1 MLLTLT
7 TTHRPATDLGY
18 LLVKNPAHTQSFSL
32 SFGKAHVFYPEATE
46 ERCTAALL
54 LDVDPVDLVR
64 GRGAGEP
71 GTLAQYVNDRP
82 YVASSFLSVAIA
94 QVFGSA
100 LGGKCRD
107 RPELADVPLPLTAT
121 IEALPCRGGEG
132 LLRRL
137 FEPLGYEVAAERL
150 PLDEA
155 FPEWGQSS
163 YLRVSLARTCRL
175 RELLAHLYV
184 LVPVLDDK
192 KHYYVGDA
200 EVDNLLAKGE
210 GWLAQHPEREAI
222 ALRYLKHSRPL
233 FRAALARLVA
243 DEDASPEE
251 TEDEKAAP
259 EDRAEARMS
268 LDEERR
274 SAVVAALRR
283 AEARSV
289 LDLGCGEGKLLKR
302 LVDERVFERV
312 AGADVSMRSLEIAKS
327 RLRLDDLPD
336 KQKRRIQLF
345 QASVTY
351 RDARFAGH
359 DAVTLVEVIE
369 HVDLSRL
376 GALTRSVFEHAR
388 PRVVVVTTPN
398 AEYNERFEGLPR
410 GALRHGDHR
419 FEWTRAEF
427 HAFCERVAVA
437 HGYTVE
443 HLPIGPMDPSL
454 GAPTQMAVFVRA
466 GGEDGASAAGGEN
479 GARGAG
485 GENGAG
491 GARGAAGTGGAE
503 GAGARGEEVPA

>member
-18 LLVKNPAHTQSFSL
+18 LLVKNPAHTQSFAL

-64 GRGAGEP
+64 GRGGGEP

-107 RPELADVPLPLTAT
+107 RPELADVPLPLFAT
-121 IEALPCRGGEG
+121 IEALPCRGGEA

-155 FPEWGQSS
+155 FPDWGQSV

-200 EVDNLLAKGE
+200 EVENLLAKGE
-210 GWLAQHPEREAI
+210 GWLAEHPEREAI

-243 DEDASPEE
+243 DEEASPEE
-251 TEDEKAAP
+251 AEDDKAAP

-274 SAVVAALRR
+274 AAVVAALRR

-312 AGADVSMRSLEIAKS
+312 AGADVSMRSLEIAKN

-336 KQKRRIQLF
+336 KQRRRIQLF

-351 RDARFAGH
+351 RDARFSGY
-359 DAVTLVEVIE
+359 DAITLIEVIE
-369 HVDLSRL
+369 HVDLPRL
-376 GALTRSVFEHAR
+376 GALTRAVFEHAR
-388 PRVVVVTTPN
+388 PRVAVVTTPN
-398 AEYNERFEGLPR
+398 AEYNVRFEGLPR

-427 HAFCERVAVA
+427 HAFCAGVAGA
-437 HGYTVE
+437 HGYAVE

-454 GAPTQMAVFVRA
+454 GAPTQMAIFTRA
-466 GGEDGASAAGGEN
+466 AGEDGANGQGSAN
-479 GARGAG
+479 GHRGADG
-485 GENGAG
+485 HG
-491 GARGAAGTGGAE
+491 GADGQGDANGG
-503 GAGARGEEVPA
+503 GAGARAAEEAS

>member
-18 LLVKNPAHTQSFSL
+18 LLVKNPAYTQSFPL

-107 RPELADVPLPLTAT
+107 RPELADAPIPLSAT
-121 IEALPCRGGEG
+121 IEALPCRGGEA

-137 FEPLGYEVAAERL
+137 FEPLGYEIAAERL
-150 PLDEA
+150 PLDET
-155 FPEWGQSS
+155 FPEWGQSA

-200 EVDNLLAKGE
+200 EVDNLLAKGK
-210 GWLAQHPEREAI
+210 GWLAEHPEREAI

-243 DEDASPEE
+243 DDEASPEE
-251 TEDEKAAP
+251 AEDEKAAP
-259 EDRAEARMS
+259 EDRGEARIS
-268 LDEERR
+268 LDEARR
-274 SAVVAALRR
+274 EAVVAALRR

-312 AGADVSMRSLEIAKS
+312 AGADVSMRSLEIARN

-336 KQKRRIQLF
+336 KQRRRIQLF

-351 RDARFAGH
+351 RDARFSGY
-359 DAVTLVEVIE
+359 DAATLVEVIE

-388 PRVVVVTTPN
+388 PRVVLVTTPN
-398 AEYNERFEGLPR
+398 AEYNALFEGLPR

-427 HAFCERVAVA
+427 HAFCEGVAAA
-437 HGYTVE
+437 HGYAVE

-454 GAPTQMAVFVRA
+454 GAPTQMAIFTREGGGGSA
-466 GGEDGASAAGGEN
+466 GGASST
-479 GARGAG
+479 
-485 GENGAG
+485 NGAG
-491 GARGAAGTGGAE
+491 GGEAQDGGAG
-503 GAGARGEEVPA
+503 GAGSALAQAMEAAS